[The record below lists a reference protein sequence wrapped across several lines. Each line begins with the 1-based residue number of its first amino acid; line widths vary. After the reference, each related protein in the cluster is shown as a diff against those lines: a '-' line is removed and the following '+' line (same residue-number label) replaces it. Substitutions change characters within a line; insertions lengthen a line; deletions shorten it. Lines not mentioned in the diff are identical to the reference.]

1 MIGTT
6 GSSGQQDGQFNS
18 PCGIVYDKKHKRILV
33 AEEGNNRIQVFNPAD
48 GKFISKFGTQ
58 GNGNGQFQ
66 YPRGICLHPSNNNI
80 IVADCNNN
88 RVQMLNDQFQF
99 VSMIGNNLLNNPK
112 ALDCSSLPPHSIV
125 AADWKNQIHL
135 FSPSSNNNNNNS
147 DYQLVRSFCSN
158 GSSYN
163 QTNTVYGICFDDEH
177 KQIVVCDYGNR
188 RLSIWS
194 SDGSQFITTVNIPN
208 NQNPCSICMDK
219 YANHSS
225 NNNNNSV
232 HRMIVGTNSQIL
244 VFDARKLQA
253 LQPQQQPQQQQ
264 QGSVLDVI
272 QSIGSPTSGSKAGE
286 FNYVFGVCVDENGYL
301 WASDHYN
308 HRIQRF

>member
-1 MIGTT
+1 M
-6 GSSGQQDGQFNS
+6 
-18 PCGIVYDKKHKRILV
+18 YDKKHKRILV

-66 YPRGICLHPSNNNI
+66 NPLSICLHPSNNNI
-80 IVADCNNN
+80 IVAEYSNN

-99 VSMIGNNLLNNPK
+99 VSMIGNNLLKNPC
-112 ALDCSSLPPHSIV
+112 AVDCSSLPPHSIV
-125 AADWKNQIHL
+125 AADYSNQIHL
-135 FSPSSNNNNNNS
+135 FSPSPNSNNNS
-147 DYQLVRSFCSN
+147 DYQLVRSFCSH

-163 QTNTVYGICFDDEH
+163 QTNVVYGICFNDEH
-177 KQIVVCDYGNR
+177 KQIVVCDNSNR

-208 NQNPCSICMDK
+208 KQYPLSICIDK
-219 YANHSS
+219 YANHNS
-225 NNNNNSV
+225 NNNRNV
-232 HRMIVGTNSQIL
+232 HRMIVGTQTQIL

-253 LQPQQQPQQQQ
+253 LQPQPQQQQ
-264 QGSVLDVI
+264 ASVLDVI
-272 QSIGSPTSGSKAGE
+272 QSIGSSSSTGSKAGE
-286 FNYVFGVCVDENGYL
+286 FTNVSGVCVDENGYL
-301 WASDHYN
+301 WASDLNN